1 MKSKQLGYMIVGIS
15 IIVIIMMFS
24 FSWILEQQQIKA
36 CEESCLENDGIC
48 SLEACPFHQQGNRNN
63 LFIISFVSVL
73 VAFLGGLGAYLAF
86 AKSEE
91 VITTRIYDVSKLND
105 EEKRAFSMIKEHKEG
120 IYQSTLSDHLDISK
134 VRMTRILDRLEGLGL
149 IERRRRGMANMI
161 FVK

>member
-120 IYQSTLSDHLDISK
+120 IYQSTLISK